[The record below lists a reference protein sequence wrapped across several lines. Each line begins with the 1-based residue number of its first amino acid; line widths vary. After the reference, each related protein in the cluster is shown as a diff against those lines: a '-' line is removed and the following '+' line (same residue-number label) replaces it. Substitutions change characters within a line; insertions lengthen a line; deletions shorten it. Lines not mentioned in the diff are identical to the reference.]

1 VSETVES
8 KETGPLT
15 AFESNRECILEGI
28 ALVAELLPILE
39 LRRSGESPDT
49 IEDKLSAWTNQ
60 RSAWSTRLL
69 AMGDAETWSPLYNL
83 IVRFE
88 LTRSEV
94 DILLMCLAPMVD
106 PEFVDHLVRLRS
118 GVAFR
123 GLDVESILSLL
134 FHSREERFVGRAYL
148 TPGASLIAR
157 GLIDLKPIGTELH
170 PNDIEV
176 RASESLA
183 NYILERPLLSG
194 RLAEFCELITPES
207 RWDHVILP
215 TEQKDL
221 IWNLV
226 SGTPELRSRLRE
238 WGYDQI
244 MPRGRGIVLLFA
256 GPPGTG
262 KTAFAHAIASRLQQ
276 QLLCVRS
283 SQLVASRE
291 SIEPILTEA
300 FRIAAI
306 ANAVVLLD
314 DCEGLLSERDMR
326 FLAMLEALD
335 RNEGT
340 LILTTNLA
348 PKLDFAMARRVMYRL
363 DFERP
368 APLLREQIWEVH
380 LPAEAPLSSDINITS
395 LAHTYEFTGAGI
407 RNTVMIALAQLD
419 PKNPDVKVTM
429 NSLTQAAETQLG
441 ARFDDLAIK
450 GSVNVTMEQLVLP
463 EKEKES
469 LNEVLSACHNHQD
482 VLDLWGFRKRLTTG
496 RGICV
501 LFDGPPGTGKTFSA
515 EILAAEL
522 KLPLYRVHIPNIVS
536 KWVGET
542 ERNIAEIFVRA
553 RASRA
558 LLLFDEAD
566 SLFGKRTTNAQTAN
580 DRYAN
585 METNLILQEIERY
598 DGITVLTTNLF
609 GSLDEALQRRI
620 QFRVTFPFPTEEER
634 GHIWSVLVPP
644 EAPVH
649 KDVDYK
655 ALGKRF
661 ELAGGHIKN
670 AILRAAYRAKAKGDE
685 IHMEHFIQA
694 GLAECQ
700 AQGKLVRDTVT
711 KPKSP
716 PAAKA
721 VTTK

>member
-1 VSETVES
+1 MNDTTEVANITTTEPF
-8 KETGPLT
+8 G
-15 AFESNRECILEGI
+15 SNRESILEGVTLI
-28 ALVAELLPILE
+28 ADLLPILE
-39 LRRSGESPDT
+39 ARRAGEPRDALHGT
-49 IEDKLSAWTNQ
+49 LADWNTKRDIWGARLSAM
-60 RSAWSTRLL
+60 RST
-69 AMGDAETWSPLYNL
+69 DTWSPLNDL
-83 IVRFE
+83 IERFE
-88 LTRSEV
+88 LKRSEV
-94 DILLMCLAPMVD
+94 NILLMCLAPEVD
-106 PEFVDHLVRLRS
+106 PEFLEHLVRLRS
-118 GVAFR
+118 GLTFR
-123 GLDVESILSLL
+123 GLDVERVLTLL
-134 FHSREERFVGRAYL
+134 FHSREERFSGRAYL
-148 TPGASLIAR
+148 TPGAPLVSR
-157 GLIDLKPIGTELH
+157 GLIDLRPIGTELNPH
-170 PNDIEV
+170 DIEV

-194 RLAEFCELITPES
+194 RLAEFCELIIPEA

-215 TEQKDL
+215 DEQKQL

-226 SGTPELRSRLRE
+226 SGTQELRTRLRD

-244 MPRGRGIVLLFA
+244 MPRGRGIVLMFA

-262 KTAFAHAIASRLQQ
+262 KTAFAHAITNRLRQR
-276 QLLCVRS
+276 LLCVRT
-283 SQLVASRE
+283 SQLVASRD

-314 DCEGLLSERDMR
+314 DCEALLSERDMR

-348 PKLDFAMARRVMYRL
+348 PKVDFAMARRVMYRL

-368 APLLREQIWEVH
+368 SPLLREQIWEVH
-380 LPAEAPLSSDINITS
+380 LPPEAPVSSDINITS
-395 LAHTYEFTGAGI
+395 LAHTYEFSGAAI

-419 PKNPDVKVTM
+419 PNDKEVQLTM
-429 NSLTQAAETQLG
+429 DGLSQAAETQLG

-450 GSVNVTMEQLVLP
+450 GSVDVTMDRLVLP
-463 EKEKES
+463 EKEKDS

-482 VLDLWGFRKRLTTG
+482 VLDRWGFRKRLTTG

-566 SLFGKRTTNAQTAN
+566 SLFGKRTTNAQSAN

-620 QFRVTFPFPTEEER
+620 QFRVTFPFPTDQER

-644 EAPVH
+644 EAPIH
-649 KDVDYK
+649 QDVDFQ

-670 AILRAAYRAKAKGDE
+670 AILRAAYRAKAEGNE
-685 IHMEHFIQA
+685 MRMEHFIQA
-694 GLAECQ
+694 GLDECK
-700 AQGKLVRDTVT
+700 AQGKLVRDNA
-711 KPKSP
+711 
-716 PAAKA
+716 AAKKGSSQSK
-721 VTTK
+721 TIG